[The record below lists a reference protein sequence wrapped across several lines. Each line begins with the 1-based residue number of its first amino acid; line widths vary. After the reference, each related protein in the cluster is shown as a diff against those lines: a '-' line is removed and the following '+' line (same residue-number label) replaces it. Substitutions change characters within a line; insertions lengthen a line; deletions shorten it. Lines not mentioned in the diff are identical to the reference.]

1 MSIAEFKKFAEE
13 ANAQGMSS
21 DDIAKAIVERQQEFG
36 LSDQDLGIALIAIG
50 QGDVMTDGAKEAIQK
65 LLDEG
70 KVATPGAEGGEG
82 NGEQTPAP
90 GTPAT
95 PAKSEGEDK
104 DKGEGGEGGGTDDEE
119 KDEVR
124 KMYKGE

>member
-1 MSIAEFKKFAEE
+1 MMSIAEFKKFAEE

-70 KVATPGAEGGEG
+70 KVATPGAEGS
-82 NGEQTPAP
+82 GEQTPAP
-90 GTPAT
+90 A
-95 PAKSEGEDK
+95 ARSEEHTS
-104 DKGEGGEGGGTDDEE
+104 ELQSP
-119 KDEVR
+119 
-124 KMYKGE
+124 